1 MFLATPFLHCYHES
15 IAYVMKICLNVL
27 DSISSNAI
35 QVPYHLKM
43 VIFHVWQTCHFIILI
58 HRLTIFSVWIF
69 AHPSDRY
76 CFMHNFLFS
85 SGFVAENV
93 QIGFIMLCF
102 FFYLLIYI
110 LIKLV
115 FLWVFFLFLFHFFP
129 SCSASCQILDSVL
142 MFCSVSPRFISFS
155 IWRQF
160 MQTSCRGK
168 NRAPLSTEIIWR
180 SLPWHCCRSLWL
192 YILFSFLSF

>member
-102 FFYLLIYI
+102 FFLSSDIYSNQI
-110 LIKLV
+110 SISV
-115 FLWVFFLFLFHFFP
+115 GFF
-129 SCSASCQILDSVL
+129 
-142 MFCSVSPRFISFS
+142 SFS
-155 IWRQF
+155 F
-160 MQTSCRGK
+160 
-168 NRAPLSTEIIWR
+168 PFF
-180 SLPWHCCRSLWL
+180 SL
-192 YILFSFLSF
+192 LFSFLPNTGLSFNVLLSISQVHFLFHLKTIHADKLQGKK

>member
-76 CFMHNFLFS
+76 CFMNNFLFS

-115 FLWVFFLFLFHFFP
+115 FLWVFFFFFSIFFP
-129 SCSASCQILDSVL
+129 PVQLPAKY
-142 MFCSVSPRFISFS
+142 
-155 IWRQF
+155 WTQF
-160 MQTSCRGK
+160 
-168 NRAPLSTEIIWR
+168 
-180 SLPWHCCRSLWL
+180 
-192 YILFSFLSF
+192 